1 MVPTH
6 SRRVI
11 ISENASFHC
20 RIHPNCAVSVSVVSE
35 QPQLPVTRAL
45 GTTSSTNPVLLVQRI
60 RERQKAEMDSNS
72 PSGVRKRR
80 RPAYSCIECRRRKVR
95 CDRAKPCGQ
104 CTAHNTPSCTYA
116 ERHPRASQHADLPQE
131 VNERWHRTPER
142 AAPPDDA
149 LACIS
154 AAPSRIRGALNKT
167 RVFGHGHWMNSMS
180 MVR

>member
-1 MVPTH
+1 ML
-6 SRRVI
+6 
-11 ISENASFHC
+11 
-20 RIHPNCAVSVSVVSE
+20 SVSVESG
-35 QPQLPVTRAL
+35 QPQLPVTSAP
-45 GTTSSTNPVLLVQRI
+45 GTTSSTNPVLLVQAI
-60 RERQKAEMDSNS
+60 RERQKAEMNSNS

-104 CTAHNTPSCTYA
+104 CTAHNTPSCTYV
-116 ERHPRASQHADLPQE
+116 ECHTRASQHADLPPE
-131 VNERWHRTPER
+131 VSERWHRTTER
-142 AAPPDDA
+142 AAPPGDTP
-149 LACIS
+149 ACTS